1 MRAMKSPATEEAKA
15 KRALLILKLVMG
27 VGVILPFVVYFLT
40 RK

>member
-15 KRALLILKLVMG
+15 KRALLILKLAMG
-27 VGVILPFVVYFLT
+27 IGVILPFALYSLL